1 MFKIVCC
8 KAFNLF
14 SIKEQKLVLQEEDLI
29 LLYSFVIRVVEVCV

>member
-1 MFKIVCC
+1 MFKILCY